1 MRVTSPPE
9 NLSFWHP
16 ACLAA
21 TWFGSGFMPYT
32 PATFAS
38 AVALPIGWAIHL
50 HAGWVGLVI
59 AAIAAFT
66 VGLWASG
73 IYIERSGIDDPGQVV
88 IDEVAGQW
96 LTLAVVPLN
105 PLFYVLAFILFR
117 IADILKP
124 WPASW
129 ADRSVAGPWG
139 VMMDDIFAAFYAGAV
154 LLLLDNWVL

>member
-1 MRVTSPPE
+1 MRLTSPPE
-9 NLSFWHP
+9 TLNFWHP

-21 TWFGSGFMPYT
+21 TWFGCGFLPYT

-38 AVALPIGWAIHL
+38 ALALPIGWVIHFQ
-50 HAGWVGLVI
+50 AGWIGLVI
-59 AAIAAFT
+59 AAVIAFI

-96 LTLAVVPLN
+96 LTLAVVPLD

-124 WPASW
+124 WPARW

-139 VMMDDIFAAFYAGAV
+139 VMMDDIFAALYAGGV
-154 LLLLDNWVL
+154 LLLLDNWVF